1 MRRYGLTID
10 HLISVELVTVE
21 GAVLEVSAKRNPD
34 LFWAIRGG
42 GGNIGIVTSFEFNL
56 VSLGPEVYGGIVLY
70 PAEQAREIL
79 RQYREWARTAPDEV
93 TTILMLQ
100 RNAFPWAEPELQGR
114 PIVGIGAL
122 YSGAADRGE
131 PVLAPLYQ
139 FGNVLASSVQKRFW
153 TQHQSMIDA
162 SAPAGR
168 LYYWKS
174 HYLPGLSDAA
184 IDVIVDNAWQ
194 FSSPY
199 SLTLL
204 SHMGGAIRRHSED
217 ETAFSG
223 RDAEFT
229 ININCGATKVDL
241 YERDRAWVRE
251 WFDALTPHSTGG
263 MYVNFIPEDSGE
275 RVREV
280 YGESKHRCLSDLKSQ
295 YDPHNVLRV
304 NQNIKPA

>member
-1 MRRYGLTID
+1 M
-10 HLISVELVTVE
+10 V
-21 GAVLEVSAKRNPD
+21 AVPSP
-34 LFWAIRGG
+34 
-42 GGNIGIVTSFEFNL
+42 S
-56 VSLGPEVYGGIVLY
+56 
-70 PAEQAREIL
+70 
-79 RQYREWARTAPDEV
+79 
-93 TTILMLQ
+93 
-100 RNAFPWAEPELQGR
+100 
-114 PIVGIGAL
+114 
-122 YSGAADRGE
+122 
-131 PVLAPLYQ
+131 
-139 FGNVLASSVQKRFW
+139 
-153 TQHQSMIDA
+153 
-162 SAPAGR
+162 GR

-184 IDVIVDNAWQ
+184 IDVIVDNAWR

-204 SHMGGAIRRHSED
+204 SHMAGAIRGHPED

-229 ININCGATKVDL
+229 ININCGATDVDL

-263 MYVNFIPEDSGE
+263 MYVNFIPEDSGQ

-280 YGESKHRCLSDLKSQ
+280 YGESKYRRLSELKSQ